1 MKALL
6 KIEAIGENTFQSID
20 RYRCFGAMADIFSV
34 PKSYWVA
41 KIIGFCIEYD
51 GLKREFVKGNR
62 DYAKA
67 NSKGTRGIYVSY
79 FLDPGYYEVK
89 HKTSWKHT
97 EKYLCIVTEA
107 GEIIKMDKLDV
118 ERCLLKKG

>member
-20 RYRCFGAMADIFSV
+20 RYRCFGKMADIFSV

-41 KIIGFCIEYD
+41 KITGYCVEFDGF
-51 GLKREFVKGNR
+51 KRDFIKGNR

-67 NSKGTRGIYVSY
+67 NSKGSRGIYVSY
-79 FLDPGYYEVK
+79 FLSPGIYEVK

-97 EKYLCIVTEA
+97 EKYYCIVTDK
-107 GEIIKMDKLDV
+107 GEIEKIDKSDV
-118 ERCLLKKG
+118 EICLLKKG

>member
-20 RYRCFGAMADIFSV
+20 RYRCFGKMADIFSV

-41 KIIGFCIEYD
+41 KITGFCVEYD

-79 FLDPGYYEVK
+79 FLDPGVYEVK

-97 EKYLCIVTEA
+97 ERYFCMVTDG
-107 GEIIKMDKLDV
+107 GEIIKMDKSDV
-118 ERCLLKKG
+118 EKCLLKKG

>member
-1 MKALL
+1 MKACI

-20 RYRCFGAMADIFSV
+20 RYRCYGRMADIFSV

-41 KIIGFCIEYD
+41 KITGHCDFDGF
-51 GLKREFVKGNR
+51 KREFVKGNR

-79 FLDPGYYEVK
+79 FLDPGVYEVK

-97 EKYLCIVTEA
+97 ERYFCIVTDS
-107 GEIIKMDKLDV
+107 GEIIKIDKFEV
-118 ERCLLKKG
+118 EKWLKKG